1 MGVVRRNRA
10 PMDSEPHILEM
21 PECKRGRFLKSLAD
35 TDGCGQYV
43 TNNSSDVTES
53 GIEDVTNNSNSV
65 TNDSNSVTNNSN
77 SATNDSNSVTNDI
90 DDVISNDRGGFPQF
104 INNQQVQV

>member
-10 PMDSEPHILEM
+10 PMDSEPHILEI

-43 TNNSSDVTES
+43 TNNSSDVTENS
-53 GIEDVTNNSNSV
+53 IEDVTNNSNSV
-65 TNDSNSVTNNSN
+65 TNDSNSV
-77 SATNDSNSVTNDI
+77 TNDSNSVTNDI
-90 DDVISNDRGGFPQF
+90 DDVISNDRGGFPQL
-104 INNQQVQV
+104 INNRQVLV